1 MVFDAWDGTHPCELL
16 HPSHF
21 SGAVGCRFSLAHAY
35 LEPGETS
42 YPHPLVGSH
51 EVYCILEGTGTM
63 HIEDEAEEVRGG
75 QAISIPAGAVQY
87 IANRGAET
95 DFPQVTFQ
103 Q

>member
-1 MVFDAWDGTHPCELL
+1 
-16 HPSHF
+16 
-21 SGAVGCRFSLAHAY
+21 
-35 LEPGETS
+35 
-42 YPHPLVGSH
+42 
-51 EVYCILEGTGTM
+51 M